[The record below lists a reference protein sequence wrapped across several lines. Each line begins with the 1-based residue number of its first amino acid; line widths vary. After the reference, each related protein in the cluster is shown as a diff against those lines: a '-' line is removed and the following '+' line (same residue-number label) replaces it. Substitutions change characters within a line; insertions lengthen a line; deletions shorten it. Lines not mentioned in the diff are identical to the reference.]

1 LIGIAEAKNF
11 TVMERAAELGY
22 DINRCSNGLNLPNT
36 AEAAKKYNLPYHPKR
51 GRHSTRNYTGP
62 VNERLRQ
69 LQELYDNGVITDA
82 NLLDEI
88 AAIEGSI
95 AQDLLSGKLRLNSRY
110 PWYPLGG

>member
-1 LIGIAEAKNF
+1 
-11 TVMERAAELGY
+11 MERAAELGY